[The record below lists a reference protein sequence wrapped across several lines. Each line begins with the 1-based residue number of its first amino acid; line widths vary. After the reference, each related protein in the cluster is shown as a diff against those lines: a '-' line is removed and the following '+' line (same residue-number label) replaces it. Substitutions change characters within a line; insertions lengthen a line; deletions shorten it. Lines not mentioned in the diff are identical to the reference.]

1 MSTPFTVQQ
10 SENYE
15 GENWWQ
21 WAVWLDGPEEE
32 LDKVES
38 VQWKLHPTFPHR
50 IRRSTDRG
58 SMFRIETAGW
68 GVFPIH
74 VTVRM
79 NDGLKFTL
87 THELSLH
94 YPDGTTTTA

>member
-38 VQWKLHPTFPHR
+38 VESDSKIHR
-50 IRRSTDRG
+50 PGKHVQDRDCRLG
-58 SMFRIETAGW
+58 RVSDSCNSQNE
-68 GVFPIH
+68 
-74 VTVRM
+74 
-79 NDGLKFTL
+79 
-87 THELSLH
+87 
-94 YPDGTTTTA
+94 